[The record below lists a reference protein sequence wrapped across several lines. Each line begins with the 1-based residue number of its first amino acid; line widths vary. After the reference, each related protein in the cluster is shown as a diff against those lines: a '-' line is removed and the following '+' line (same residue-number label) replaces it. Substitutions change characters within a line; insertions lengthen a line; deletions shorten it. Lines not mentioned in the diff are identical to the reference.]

1 MTASGTTARPTIV
14 VSDIHLG
21 EIPPDGEQT
30 FLAFLESLPGKI
42 DELLING
49 DLFDF
54 WFEYRSVILRRYF
67 PVLRRL
73 ADLVDAGV
81 RVRLVG
87 GNHDAWTGSFLG
99 DDVGIELL
107 DAPVTTELANRRA
120 YVAHGDGLLDGEGA
134 YRAFRGLIRSR
145 AVRALFRLAPPDLS
159 LPLVRRVSGTP
170 ARLEGRA
177 GDDHERADRLGEHAR
192 ALLASRPEIDLV
204 VFGHTHRPELV
215 EVEPGRHYLNAGDW
229 IHHRSYA
236 LLMADSI
243 ELRHWHPD

>member
-1 MTASGTTARPTIV
+1 MTTSGTPARPTIV

-21 EIPPDGEQT
+21 EIPPEGEET
-30 FLAFLESLPGKI
+30 FLSFLQSLPGKV

-54 WFEYRSVILRRYF
+54 WFEYHSVILRRYF

-99 DDVGIELL
+99 EEIGIELL
-107 DAPVTTELANRRA
+107 DAPVATALANRRA

-134 YRAFRGLIRSR
+134 YRAFRGVIRSR
-145 AVRALFRLAPPDLS
+145 AFRALFRLAPPDLS

-204 VFGHTHRPELV
+204 VFGDTHRPELV

-236 LLMADSI
+236 VLTADSI
-243 ELRHWHPD
+243 ELRHWHLD

>member
-21 EIPPDGEQT
+21 EIPPDAEQT
-30 FLAFLESLPGKI
+30 FLSFLESLPGKI

-107 DAPVTTELANRRA
+107 DAPVTTALANRRA

-145 AVRALFRLAPPDLS
+145 PVRALFRLTPPDLS

-170 ARLEGRA
+170 ARLEGQA

-215 EVEPGRHYLNAGDW
+215 EVEPERHYLNAGDW

-236 LLMADSI
+236 VLMADSI

>member
-21 EIPPDGEQT
+21 EIPPDAEQT
-30 FLAFLESLPGKI
+30 FLSFLESLPGKI

-107 DAPVTTELANRRA
+107 DAPVTTALANRRA

-145 AVRALFRLAPPDLS
+145 PVRALFRLTPPDLS

-236 LLMADSI
+236 VLMADSI
-243 ELRHWHPD
+243 ELRHWHSD

>member
-1 MTASGTTARPTIV
+1 M
-14 VSDIHLG
+14 
-21 EIPPDGEQT
+21 
-30 FLAFLESLPGKI
+30 
-42 DELLING
+42 
-49 DLFDF
+49 
-54 WFEYRSVILRRYF
+54 
-67 PVLRRL
+67 
-73 ADLVDAGV
+73 

-107 DAPVTTELANRRA
+107 DAPVTTALANRRA

-145 AVRALFRLAPPDLS
+145 AFRALFRLAPPDLS

-177 GDDHERADRLGEHAR
+177 GDDHERAERLGEHAR

-204 VFGHTHRPELV
+204 VFGHTHRPELI
-215 EVEPGRHYLNAGDW
+215 EIQPGRHYLNAGDW

-236 LLMADSI
+236 LLTADSI

>member
-21 EIPPDGEQT
+21 EIPPDAEQT
-30 FLAFLESLPGKI
+30 FLSFLESLPGKI

-107 DAPVTTELANRRA
+107 DAPVTTALANRRA

-145 AVRALFRLAPPDLS
+145 PVRALFRLAPPDLS

-192 ALLASRPEIDLV
+192 VLLASRPEIDLV

-215 EVEPGRHYLNAGDW
+215 EVELGRHYLNAGDW

-236 LLMADSI
+236 VLTADSI